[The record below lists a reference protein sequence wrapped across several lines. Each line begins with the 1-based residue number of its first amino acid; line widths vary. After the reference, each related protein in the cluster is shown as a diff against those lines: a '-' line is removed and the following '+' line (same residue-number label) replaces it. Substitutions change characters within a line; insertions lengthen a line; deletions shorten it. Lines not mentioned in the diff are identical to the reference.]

1 MVHFLIG
8 YQCEHLWWWWW
19 WSFWRA
25 VFVYFPLTDKFWLTI
40 GRVACL
46 LFERLDS
53 IFVETT
59 IFWCDKREIN
69 YKYRFWWWNFYRF
82 SLVGNE
88 KLFFF
93 FFFNNPSSIIS
104 INFFSKIPVRG
115 WNITRYFSYYKN
127 IERGNIVWWYICLI
141 SIYLD
146 RYPKIN
152 MISDYSFYH
161 IFSYRRKETKF
172 THKKIDVQ
180 KIKNAYTFIY
190 I

>member
-1 MVHFLIG
+1 MYRFPPRRNILVAGNVLSCTLEILLLERILMEGGGSFVPGWASDLGVAPREKPFPKANKHASPCWAVVHFLIG
-8 YQCEHLWWWWW
+8 YQCEHWWWWWW

-93 FFFNNPSSIIS
+93 FFF
-104 INFFSKIPVRG
+104 
-115 WNITRYFSYYKN
+115 
-127 IERGNIVWWYICLI
+127 
-141 SIYLD
+141 
-146 RYPKIN
+146 
-152 MISDYSFYH
+152 
-161 IFSYRRKETKF
+161 
-172 THKKIDVQ
+172 
-180 KIKNAYTFIY
+180 
-190 I
+190 